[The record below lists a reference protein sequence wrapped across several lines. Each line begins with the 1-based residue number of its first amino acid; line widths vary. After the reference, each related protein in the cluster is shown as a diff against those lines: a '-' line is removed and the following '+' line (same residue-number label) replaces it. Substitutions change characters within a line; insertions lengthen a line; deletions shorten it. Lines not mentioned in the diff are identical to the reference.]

1 MNYLAPKLHLR
12 VAQKQ
17 ILTPGLVQM
26 DSVLALNRLE
36 LREMINQEIM
46 ANPVL
51 EELSEEA
58 TTAENYTDEAFLKK
72 ETENVPEEPAANP
85 FDEFDFGSFFTQY
98 LDTGAERVASSEREE
113 IEKPSFEKFLSSVS
127 SLSDHLEWQLSVSI
141 CSETVREIADEIVG
155 NLDENGYLMATLDE
169 IAQGGSYSMEDVEEA
184 LAMVQEFDPPGVAAR
199 DLQECLLLQI
209 KLLDPQN
216 TLAQQIIKDHL
227 KLLQNNQLKEV
238 ARELNRPVELVK
250 RAVDVIKRLDPKPGL
265 RYNKTEPRL
274 VEPDVQF
281 RKVDGEWQV
290 FMNDDDVPQLR
301 LNPTY
306 RRLLA
311 RDAADRE
318 VRNYVKERFTAAIQL
333 MKNIEQRKH
342 TIQRVCQSIL
352 RRQADYLDYG
362 PDHLRPMM
370 IKEVAE
376 EVGVH
381 PSTVS
386 RAVANKYV
394 HTPQGV
400 LELRSF
406 FSESVNGPQGSE
418 MSLLSLKRRVK
429 QMIDEE
435 DSAHPLTDEQITK
448 KLSDE
453 GIQVTRRTVAK
464 YREDMR
470 IPSTHRRRV
479 KA

>member
-1 MNYLAPKLHLR
+1 MNWLAPKLSLR

-26 DSVLALNRLE
+26 VSVLALNRLE

-51 EELSEEA
+51 DEVSEDNV
-58 TTAENYTDEAFLKK
+58 TADSYTDEAFLKK
-72 ETENVPEEPAANP
+72 ETEKVPEKEAANP
-85 FDEFDFGSFFTQY
+85 FDEFDFGSFFSQY
-98 LDTGAERVASSEREE
+98 LDTGTERSVSSEREE
-113 IEKPSFEKFLSSVS
+113 VERPSFEKFLSSAS
-127 SLSDHLEWQLSVSI
+127 SLADHLEWQLSVGI
-141 CSETVREIADEIVG
+141 CTETVRKIAEAIIG

-169 IAQGGSYSMEDVEEA
+169 IAASGNYSMEDVEEA
-184 LAMVQEFDPPGVAAR
+184 LTMVQEFDPPGVAAR
-199 DLQECLLLQI
+199 DLQECLLMQL
-209 KLLDPQN
+209 KARDPEN
-216 TLAQQIIKDHL
+216 TLARLIISEHL
-227 KLLQNNQLKEV
+227 KLLQNNQMKDV
-238 ARELNRPVELVK
+238 ARAVNRPVEMVK
-250 RAVDVIKRLDPKPGL
+250 RAVDTIKTLDPKPGL

-290 FMNDDDVPQLR
+290 FINDDDLPQLR
-301 LNPTY
+301 LSPTY

-311 RDAADRE
+311 RDAADRD
-318 VRNYVKERFTAAIQL
+318 VRSYVKERFTAAIQL

-342 TIQRVCQSIL
+342 TIVRVCNSIL
-352 RRQADYLDYG
+352 RRQGEFLDFG

-400 LELRSF
+400 FELRTF

-418 MSLLSLKRRVK
+418 MSLASLKRRVK
-429 QMIDEE
+429 QMIEEE
-435 DSAHPLTDEQITK
+435 DTARPLTDEQITK

-453 GIQVTRRTVAK
+453 GIHVTRRTVAK
-464 YREDMR
+464 YREDLR

-479 KA
+479 KG